1 MIYIIL
7 TILAIISIIYLSKKV
22 KSRSQFF
29 FIIIIGIILFLV
41 ATGRAHWLS
50 AIFVALIPIFKK
62 LFLILRYLPILQ
74 RFASNRRN
82 SGNTSKKTNQM
93 SKTEAAKI
101 LEISENS
108 TKEEIIIAHKKQMQ
122 KHHPDK
128 GGSKEMAA
136 KINNAKETLLN

>member
-1 MIYIIL
+1 M
-7 TILAIISIIYLSKKV
+7 
-22 KSRSQFF
+22 
-29 FIIIIGIILFLV
+29 V

-82 SGNTSKKTNQM
+82 SGNASKKTNQM

-128 GGSKEMAA
+128 GWLKRNGCKN
-136 KINNAKETLLN
+136 K

>member
-22 KSRSQFF
+22 KSRPQFF

-41 ATGRAHWLS
+41 VTGRAHWLS

-82 SGNTSKKTNQM
+82 SGNASKKTNQM

>member
-1 MIYIIL
+1 ML
-7 TILAIISIIYLSKKV
+7 V
-22 KSRSQFF
+22 KRQ
-29 FIIIIGIILFLV
+29 IKCL
-41 ATGRAHWLS
+41 
-50 AIFVALIPIFKK
+50 K
-62 LFLILRYLPILQ
+62 LKQL
-74 RFASNRRN
+74 
-82 SGNTSKKTNQM
+82 
-93 SKTEAAKI
+93 KI